1 MATKVNSGKDGKK
14 KPPSAATNL
23 IGENDHIQNMSWWL
37 ACCGSTTSNNNVRH
51 TDTAGRI
58 QLVEVRV

>member
-1 MATKVNSGKDGKK
+1 MATKVNGKDGKK

-23 IGENDHIQNMSWWL
+23 IGENDHVQMCSWRL
-37 ACCGSTTSNNNVRH
+37 ACCGSITSNNVRH